1 MRSRAFF
8 FVTIT
13 LIGMA
18 LIVGTGTLWQNRPRV
33 ADISYTPDNTNIR
46 INKTLAGEVIEVMP
60 SASIITVRSGSGAET
75 NIAIVKET
83 KLTDEKGAKSTIDSI
98 YKGSTIEVRGEATTA
113 NAMVAGEVRI
123 TNTPSIVIT
132 TPTGHE
138 PVTSPLRIAGL
149 ATGPWYFEATFP
161 VTITDAEHR
170 SLGQHY
176 VTATEDWQ
184 SHEPAEW
191 MSESLVPFTA
201 ELEFAKPNT
210 KTGYLIFKNAN
221 PSGLPE
227 NERTFEMPLTFEAD
241 TVSIKVFFNNSKLD
255 PAFLCDKVFPTT
267 RTIPWT
273 AGIGHAAMMELLKGP
288 NEIEK
293 GMDYFTNID
302 PNVRI
307 NSLVVES
314 GIAKIDLSE
323 ELDKNIGGSCRVT
336 AIRAQITETLKQ
348 FPTVQRV
355 VISINGRT
363 EDILQP

>member
-8 FVTIT
+8 FTATSLVGIFVV
-13 LIGMA
+13 IG
-18 LIVGTGTLWQNRPRV
+18 IGYLWQNRSHI
-33 ADISYTPDNTNIR
+33 ADIPYASDNANIR
-46 INKTLAGEVIEVMP
+46 MNKTISGEVIEVMA
-60 SASIITVRSGSGAET
+60 SANIITIRNASGEDI

-83 KLTDEKGAKSTIDSI
+83 KLTDEKGDKSSIDLI
-98 YKGSTIEVRGEATTA
+98 YKGSTIEVRGEVTA
-113 NAMVAGEVRI
+113 ADAMVAGEVRV
-123 TNTPSIVIT
+123 TSTPSLVIT

-138 PVTSPLRIAGL
+138 PVTSPLHIAGL
-149 ATGPWYFEATFP
+149 ATGPWYFEAIFP

-170 SLGQHY
+170 SLGQHF

-184 SHEPAEW
+184 SPEPAEG
-191 MSESLVPFTA
+191 MSESLVPLTA
-201 ELEFAKPNT
+201 ELEFAKPKT
-210 KTGYLIFKNAN
+210 KTGYLVFKNAN

-241 TVSIKVFFNNSKLD
+241 TIPVKVFFNNSKLD
-255 PAFLCDKVFPTT
+255 PAFLCDKVFPTV

-273 AGIGHAAMMELLKGP
+273 AGIGHAAITELLKGP
-288 NEIEK
+288 TEKEK
-293 GMDYFTNID
+293 GMDYFTNIS

-307 NSLVVES
+307 NSLTVES
-314 GIAKIDLSE
+314 GVAKIDFSE
-323 ELDKNIGGSCRVT
+323 ELDRNIGGSCRVT

-348 FPTVQRV
+348 FPTVQQA